1 MKRILV
7 PVDGSPRSLISLEQ
21 VKANFSPKVFEIVL
35 VMVHENIGVI
45 KDAFEEDAIR
55 ADLAEKLEII
65 ANNLDKYLVIKKTL
79 IGKAG
84 PRIVECA
91 NETACD
97 MIVLT
102 KSTKPNHTNTIG
114 MTASYV
120 IRHAGCNVFVV
131 QDKIREERNEYRG
144 LVYKTAENTVTLR
157 GQLSLKQSECLLP
170 SIAGD
175 VIYTISVTRGRVRFL
190 HKSYNPDT
198 KEWNLPPEN
207 DQVESV
213 DIAEGETIDIP
224 VNATNASQVV
234 DRIRVINRNMKT
246 EAVFQYKIAVD
257 RTKAEDNQ

>member
-7 PVDGSPRSLISLEQ
+7 PVDGTPRSLIALEQ
-21 VKANFSPKVFEIVL
+21 IKATFSPKVFEIVL

-45 KDAFEEDAIR
+45 TDTNEEDAIR
-55 ADLAEKLEII
+55 ADLAEKLDVI
-65 ANNLDKYLVIKKTL
+65 AKNLEKYQIIKKTL
-79 IGKAG
+79 IGKPG

-91 NETACD
+91 NESACD

-114 MTASYV
+114 ITASYI

-131 QDKIREERNEYRG
+131 QEKIKDGRNEYRG

-157 GQLSLKQSECLLP
+157 GQLSLKQSECMLP

-190 HKSYNPDT
+190 HKSYSPDA
-198 KEWNLPPEN
+198 KEWNLMPEN
-207 DQVESV
+207 DQPDSI
-213 DIAEGETIDIP
+213 DISEGETVDIP
-224 VNATNASQVV
+224 VNATNSSEVI
-234 DRIRVINRNMKT
+234 DRIRVVNRNMKT
-246 EAVFQYKIAVD
+246 EAVFHYKISVD
-257 RTKAEDNQ
+257 KSKLQGNQ